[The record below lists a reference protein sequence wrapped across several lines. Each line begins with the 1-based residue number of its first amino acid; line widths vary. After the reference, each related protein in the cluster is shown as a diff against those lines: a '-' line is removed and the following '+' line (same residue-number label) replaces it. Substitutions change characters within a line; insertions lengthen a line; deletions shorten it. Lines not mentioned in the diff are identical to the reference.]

1 MPKFLLILM
10 AFLDTSRLTKI
21 LEGTLMLCD
30 LLTVRTVFFCCK
42 KQYTYLLTIMN
53 RSVLNEHHGKYLI
66 TLVMCVILKI
76 MRGIV

>member
-42 KQYTYLLTIMN
+42 KQYTYLLTYYYEQ
-53 RSVLNEHHGKYLI
+53 VCFE
-66 TLVMCVILKI
+66 
-76 MRGIV
+76 

>member
-30 LLTVRTVFFCCK
+30 LLTVRTVFFLLQK
-42 KQYTYLLTIMN
+42 TIHLLTYYYEQ
-53 RSVLNEHHGKYLI
+53 VCFE
-66 TLVMCVILKI
+66 
-76 MRGIV
+76 